1 MSRMTTIAP
10 SSVTVAGG
18 RFPDQFGQ
26 QGGSGLFNSF
36 SVGPFSTHDHL
47 HLPHK
52 AAGVALSSP
61 KAVTVCEFVVQPQ
74 RLEEATD
81 KRDFGEKAILF
92 EFGRPDRIVYNS
104 SADGTLRSIEDS
116 PKCLGIDRLGFV
128 WIHDVCCGG

>member
-1 MSRMTTIAP
+1 MVGFQINLDNKEDP
-10 SSVTVAGG
+10 G
-18 RFPDQFGQ
+18 P
-26 QGGSGLFNSF
+26 FNSF

-81 KRDFGEKAILF
+81 KRDFGEKAGLF

-116 PKCLGIDRLGFV
+116 PKRLRDRPPGLCVDSRRLLRRLIIFG
-128 WIHDVCCGG
+128 CS